1 MKKKKLWLI
10 PVIAIP
16 VLIVIIIIVSIVI
29 GILASQ
35 SKGNMVNMIPI
46 DERDLSDYITLQGT
60 LQGETKTN
68 VGSKAAAEVLEL
80 KVQVGD
86 AVKKGDILCVLDSS
100 RIKEDL
106 EKAKVNLSNSTAI
119 SNNQENQTVK
129 SYQYALEDQ
138 KAALEEAQKTLD
150 DAKQKYKELEDKVKA
165 NNASLDS
172 AKKKLSK
179 LKKAAEENPNDAEA
193 AAAYEEQADLTNPS
207 SLASKIV
214 VYQQRQSAYV
224 EQSTV
229 LNDAVQA
236 AQKNYDSLLTS
247 TTRQVEAAKNSLE
260 LQKYSTDNS
269 SASDVVNDLLEQY
282 EDCIIYSPCDGVVTA
297 MNVSVGD
304 TNVPG
309 STLLTIEDNENMK
322 LVLDVDE
329 KNILKL
335 NEGMPA
341 IITNDYLPDTEISG
355 EITRVVKVKSSANPL
370 TDGGQSSGGYCVEVS
385 LKNDNTFYLGMSAKA
400 KVYLT
405 KKDPILAVP
414 YDCVETDEDGKTS
427 VLIAKELGN
436 NSFVAQKVYFEAGEE
451 ADYYVEVLS
460 GEIKKGDYVINSFT
474 IKDGDVFQS
483 ELPYQETEMGEG
495 GMIE

>member
-16 VLIVIIIIVSIVI
+16 VLIVIIIIVSILI
-29 GILASQ
+29 GIFASQ

-86 AVKKGDILCVLDSS
+86 AVKKGDILCVLDST

-106 EKAKVNLSNSTAI
+106 ERAKVNLNNSTAI
-119 SNNQENQTVK
+119 SNNQEDQTIK

-138 KAALEEAQKTLD
+138 KTALEEAQKALD

-172 AKKKLSK
+172 AKKKLAK

-193 AAAYEEQADLTNPS
+193 AAEYAREADLSNPS
-207 SLASKIV
+207 SLASKIL
-214 VYQQRQSAYV
+214 VYQERQSAYV
-224 EQSTV
+224 EQSTI
-229 LNDAVQA
+229 LNDAVQS

-247 TTRQVEAAKNSLE
+247 TNRQVEAAKNSLE

-269 SASDVVNDLLEQY
+269 SASDVVKDLLEQY

-304 TNVPG
+304 TNIPG

-341 IITNDYLPDTEISG
+341 VITNDYLPDTEISG

-370 TDGGQSSGGYCVEVS
+370 ADGQSSGGYCVEVS

-414 YDCVETDEDGKTS
+414 YDCVEKDEDGKTS
-427 VLIAKELGN
+427 VLIAKDLGN
-436 NSFVAQKVYFEAGEE
+436 GAYVAQKVYFEAGEE
-451 ADYYVEVLS
+451 VDYYVEVLS
-460 GEIKKGDYVINSFT
+460 GEIKAGDYVINSFM
-474 IKDGDVFQS
+474 IKDGDVFKS
-483 ELPYQETEMGEG
+483 ELPYSETEPLEG
-495 GMIE
+495 GKEE